1 MEFNTHISLLNNRT
15 PAKEIFIWDPKSQNY
30 GINKHVFDNFKIRS
44 GGRQIYPL
52 KTTDTSFNKEEHIAK
67 LFRDYEQA
75 PGTIKYS
82 SPPPPPP
89 AQKKRSKNG
98 QLDIFESLKRNQSL
112 VIF

>member
-1 MEFNTHISLLNNRT
+1 MSLTISKFVLVEDRFTL
-15 PAKEIFIWDPKSQNY
+15 
-30 GINKHVFDNFKIRS
+30 
-44 GGRQIYPL
+44 L

-89 AQKKRSKNG
+89 PAQKKRSKNG
-98 QLDIFESLKRNQSL
+98 QLDIFESLKKKSKPGDFLEELIKTKN
-112 VIF
+112 V